1 MSISIRLAARVLV
14 PITACILTVSAA
26 RLADSALSSGD
37 SDFVKDAA
45 KGNIT
50 EIDLG
55 HLAAQKAT
63 NPEVKAFANRMIRDH
78 SKANEELTTLAA
90 SKGLDVSKSAPISED
105 ISSIHL
111 KMLSAKSF
119 DEAYIK
125 LMIDDHKEDVAAFQ
139 KESEMAQD
147 TDVKRFASK
156 ILPILKGHLTK
167 IEQIQTDFTAGK

>member
-1 MSISIRLAARVLV
+1 MNIPIRPAARFFIPVA
-14 PITACILTVSAA
+14 ACILTVSAA
-26 RLADSALSSGD
+26 RLADSTLSSDD
-37 SDFVKDAA
+37 SDFVKNAA

-55 HLAAQKAT
+55 RLAAQKAT
-63 NPEVKAFANRMIRDH
+63 NPEVKTFANRMIRDH

-90 SKGLDVSKSAPISED
+90 SKGLDVSRSAPFSED

-111 KMLSAKSF
+111 KMLSGKSF

-125 LMIDDHKEDVAAFQ
+125 LMIDDHKEDVSAFQ
-139 KESEMAQD
+139 KESESAQD

-156 ILPILKGHLTK
+156 ILPILRGHLTK
-167 IEQIQTDFTAGK
+167 IEQIQTDFSASK